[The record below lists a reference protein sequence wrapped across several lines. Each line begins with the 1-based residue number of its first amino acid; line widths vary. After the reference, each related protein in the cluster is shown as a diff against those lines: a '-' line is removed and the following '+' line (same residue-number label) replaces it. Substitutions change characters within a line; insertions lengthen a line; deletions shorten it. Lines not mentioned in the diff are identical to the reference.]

1 MLDVIGGRVPLL
13 AHGMAGAVGPWR
25 AGQLCPLAVLG
36 PKRAAELPEVPTMT
50 ELSWQ
55 VPDSGVA

>member
-1 MLDVIGGRVPLL
+1 
-13 AHGMAGAVGPWR
+13 MAGAVGPWR
-25 AGQLCPLAVLG
+25 AGHLRPLAVLG

-55 VPDSGVA
+55 VPDSEVA